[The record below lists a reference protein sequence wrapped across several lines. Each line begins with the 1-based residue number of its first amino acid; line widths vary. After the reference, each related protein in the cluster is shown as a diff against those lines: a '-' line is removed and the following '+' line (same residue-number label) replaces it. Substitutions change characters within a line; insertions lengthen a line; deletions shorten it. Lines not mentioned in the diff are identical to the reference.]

1 MNRTILSKN
10 FNKGTFS
17 VGAPPVKVQLW
28 YLVSLVCFRSGLIP
42 FSTVLV
48 LILRA
53 FGSKIGKY
61 VRIKPG
67 AYIRY
72 PWKFEMGDHS
82 WLADCYVDNLDHVI
96 LGKNVC
102 VSQGAMLL
110 TGNHDFTKPE
120 FDLITK
126 PIVLEDGVWI
136 GAKSVVCPGV
146 RANSHAVL
154 TVGSIAT
161 KDLEAYSI
169 YRGHPA
175 YKIKNRELGKNT
187 GIPAFDFQE
196 MEMAFI

>member
-1 MNRTILSKN
+1 MIQTELKKAFYKGS
-10 FNKGTFS
+10 FNP
-17 VGAPPVKVQLW
+17 GASRLKIFAW
-28 YLVSLVCFRSGLIP
+28 YLTSLVFFRSGIIP
-42 FSTVLV
+42 FSTLLV
-48 LILRA
+48 LILKA
-53 FGSKIGKY
+53 FGAKIGKD
-61 VRIKPG
+61 VRIKPHI
-67 AYIRY
+67 YIRY

-82 WLADCYVDNLDHVI
+82 WLADCYVDNLDHVTI
-96 LGKNVC
+96 GRNVC

-110 TGNHDFTKPE
+110 TGNHDFTRPE

-136 GAKSVVCPGV
+136 GARSVVCPGV

-187 GIPAFDFQE
+187 GIPVYDFQG